1 MPVEVI
7 AEYDTW
13 RKIRDWEGAE
23 GWVHRAMLSNQR
35 SVIVTGEAHT
45 VRRLASEDAPAVA
58 RLAPGMVARVDTCE
72 RDWCHVAVG
81 SYEGWL
87 PRAGLWGLYK
97 DETLQ
102 ERASGRASCRER
114 VCQYV

>member
-58 RLAPGMVARVDTCE
+58 RLAPGMVARVDTFE
-72 RDWCHVAVG
+72 KDWCHVAAG
-81 SYEGWL
+81 RYAGWL
-87 PRAGLWGLYK
+87 PREGRWGLYRTEK
-97 DETLQ
+97 RRGG
-102 ERASGRASCRER
+102 ERG
-114 VCQYV
+114 